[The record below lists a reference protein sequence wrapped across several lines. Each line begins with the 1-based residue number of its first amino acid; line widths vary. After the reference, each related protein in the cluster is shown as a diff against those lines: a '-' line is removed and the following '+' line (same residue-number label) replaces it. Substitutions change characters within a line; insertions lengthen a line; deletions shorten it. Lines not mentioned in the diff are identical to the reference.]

1 MVEAN
6 KNHTQLQI
14 NSILKE
20 GQDSF
25 KLSSVS
31 LFCVADFLEMW
42 YNLLY
47 GKDYHYSNC

>member
-6 KNHTQLQI
+6 KNHTQMQI

-25 KLSSVS
+25 KLSSDS
-31 LFCVADFLEMW
+31 LFYIADFLEMW